1 MRHMDMVSICCRCK
15 HYRAIDYCDGTR
27 GIGCVAHDVNC
38 PYPVNIKYIERCPL
52 GKDERK

>member
-1 MRHMDMVSICCRCK
+1 MRHMDMVKICCYCK
-15 HYRAIDYCDGTR
+15 HYKAIDYRDGTR
-27 GIGCVAHDVNC
+27 GIGCLAYDVNS